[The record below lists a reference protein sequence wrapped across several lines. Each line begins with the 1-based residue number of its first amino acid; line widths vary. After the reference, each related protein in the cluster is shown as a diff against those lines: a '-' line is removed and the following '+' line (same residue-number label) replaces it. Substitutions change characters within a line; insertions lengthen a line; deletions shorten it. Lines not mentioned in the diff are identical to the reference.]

1 MPDFALNRRAVLA
14 AGVGLAAASVAT
26 LSLPGT
32 GQAATLDSALQTAL
46 KGQRVLR
53 DPVTDA
59 AFDGR
64 PVLVTFF
71 ASWCPPCR
79 AEMGHLQSYID
90 KHGDTVSMIA
100 VNWMEDFAGPIDTAR
115 LNRFLDVVPASM
127 PVIQADGRLTQAMGG
142 VLSVPAVFIFDG
154 QGQEV
159 FTLGGGQGQIG
170 RYFITE
176 DQLTTVIAGL
186 S

>member
-1 MPDFALNRRAVLA
+1 
-14 AGVGLAAASVAT
+14 
-26 LSLPGT
+26 
-32 GQAATLDSALQTAL
+32 
-46 KGQRVLR
+46 
-53 DPVTDA
+53 
-59 AFDGR
+59 
-64 PVLVTFF
+64 
-71 ASWCPPCR
+71 
-79 AEMGHLQSYID
+79 
-90 KHGDTVSMIA
+90 
-100 VNWMEDFAGPIDTAR
+100 